1 PRRAGH
7 RRAYARPAREWGG
20 CSRRRERLRD
30 HGHSRSV
37 PETSEPAGCR
47 DERILRPGV
56 SDRGAAP
63 LPRPRG
69 RGLVLQVHVLVQHRE
84 RAPSVSHAAHRVRAV
99 PVPAGVR
106 PCPRVGLGAARA
118 CVHDD
123 HQRQQAASPLDERAL
138 QRAHARSRVLR
149 AVRRDRSVRDRLG
162 RSAVPPRDHARACAR
177 PSGRVPRRTPLEDAR
192 SRPRPAAG
200 RGAKGLAGRSGVEG
214 GDARRVHVRHLLR
227 EHDPRRV
234 DHREGLRLL
243 LRRNRPDLPRRPRRR
258 AMDSAGLLRRHARL
272 RRLRRAAGIPPRAV
286 SGCGRR
292 IPRGRACVPR
302 LGRVLPVLEGRVRSA
317 VRGNRRRRRRRSRM
331 TRSPRVLVVARS
343 YPSEVLPTL
352 GLWTERPT
360 RALNERCDVR
370 VVSPVPYCPPLPSVR
385 PLLQYTRFRHIPS
398 RDVVNGVQVIRPR
411 YAAGPATTLYALEP
425 AAWSRALAP
434 AVDRLYREWPFD
446 LVHAHL
452 AYPEG
457 VAAARI
463 ARRFRVPLVISEH
476 APWEPWL
483 RRFGVARQVVPAA
496 RTAAALLPVSTS
508 VRDTMLGYLGSDAPP
523 LDVVPPGVDGAAFPL
538 GEAPRPR

>member
-1 PRRAGH
+1 
-7 RRAYARPAREWGG
+7 
-20 CSRRRERLRD
+20 
-30 HGHSRSV
+30 
-37 PETSEPAGCR
+37 
-47 DERILRPGV
+47 
-56 SDRGAAP
+56 
-63 LPRPRG
+63 
-69 RGLVLQVHVLVQHRE
+69 
-84 RAPSVSHAAHRVRAV
+84 
-99 PVPAGVR
+99 
-106 PCPRVGLGAARA
+106 
-118 CVHDD
+118 
-123 HQRQQAASPLDERAL
+123 
-138 QRAHARSRVLR
+138 
-149 AVRRDRSVRDRLG
+149 
-162 RSAVPPRDHARACAR
+162 
-177 PSGRVPRRTPLEDAR
+177 
-192 SRPRPAAG
+192 
-200 RGAKGLAGRSGVEG
+200 
-214 GDARRVHVRHLLR
+214 
-227 EHDPRRV
+227 
-234 DHREGLRLL
+234 
-243 LRRNRPDLPRRPRRR
+243 
-258 AMDSAGLLRRHARL
+258 
-272 RRLRRAAGIPPRAV
+272 
-286 SGCGRR
+286 
-292 IPRGRACVPR
+292 
-302 LGRVLPVLEGRVRSA
+302 
-317 VRGNRRRRRRRSRM
+317 
-331 TRSPRVLVVARS
+331 VLVVARS

-538 GEAPRPR
+538 GEAPRPRRILFVGLLNFNKGLDVLFEALALLKGRGDPVALTAVGGSHYRNTRLQEERIRRLPEALGIADRVEFTGSLEPSRVASLMREHAVLVLPSRAESFGSVLVEALASGTPVVATRCGGPEDIVRDDVGRLVPVGDPPALADALASVLDRSQSYAPDALRRFALERFGLDRIVERIHEHYLALLPGERAAA